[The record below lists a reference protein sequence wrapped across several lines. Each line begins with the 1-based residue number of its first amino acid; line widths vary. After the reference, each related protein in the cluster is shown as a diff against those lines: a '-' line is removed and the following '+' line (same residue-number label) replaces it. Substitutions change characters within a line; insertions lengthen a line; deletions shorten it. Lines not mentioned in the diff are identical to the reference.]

1 MIQFRIR
8 ARNFFKILMATV
20 TAQLTGYFIVQHF
33 MKGNYFNLKNFIL
46 NFYLPFFGFYS
57 SYGKFL

>member
-1 MIQFRIR
+1 
-8 ARNFFKILMATV
+8 MATV